1 MPDQI
6 RLLIVDDEVRFLQT
20 LKQRLSL
27 RDFDVTAVSDGQAAM
42 ELAATQEFDIALVDL
57 KMPGMSG
64 EEVLQQLKSQHPLVE
79 VVILTGHGSIDS
91 AVQCTQAGAYSYL
104 QKPCET
110 DELMSVLKDAYQRRV
125 QRRLQVSQQKLE
137 ELMQMATGESP
148 LAILRRLREL
158 DKSAG

>member
-6 RLLIVDDEVRFLQT
+6 KLLIVDDEVRFLQT

-27 RDFDVTAVSDGQAAM
+27 RDFDVTAVSDGQAAL
-42 ELAATQEFDIALVDL
+42 EIAATQEFDIALVDL
-57 KMPGMSG
+57 KMPGISG
-64 EEVLQQLKSQHPLVE
+64 EEVLHQLKSQPPLVE

-158 DKSAG
+158 DRGKS

>member
-6 RLLIVDDEVRFLQT
+6 KLLIVDDEVRFLQT

-27 RDFDVTAVSDGQAAM
+27 RDFDVTAVSDGETALAQAA
-42 ELAATQEFDIALVDL
+42 AHEFDIALVDL
-57 KMPGMSG
+57 KMPGMGG
-64 EEVLQQLKSQHPLVE
+64 EEVLARLKAQHPYME

-110 DELMSVLKDAYQRRV
+110 DELMNVLKDAYQRRV
-125 QRRLQVSQQKLE
+125 QRKLQLSQQKMD
-137 ELMQMATGESP
+137 ELMKLATGESP
-148 LAILRRLREL
+148 LGILRRLREL
-158 DKSAG
+158 EKGQG